1 MLSVSESF
9 SRVQINNQLS
19 HFATKAS
26 KSWNKILKKRKPM
39 NNLNLSLIKIIKNIS
54 MVFIKIWLTIV
65 FWKSKDKRSGQAILN
80 FFWLTM
86 IRWLSLFLLKYLQ
99 RKLDLVQAILI
110 RLMMDL
116 MLRKK
121 HKLNNMI
128 LLLWTW
134 ICPWWMDLR
143 RLKILKTFIPKIANR
158 FLRLPLFY
166 KINSLRILL
175 LCLDP
180 NLINNFLTYA
190 KNLASM
196 IISLSH

>member
-26 KSWNKILKKRKPM
+26 KSWNKILKKHKPT

-54 MVFIKIWLTIV
+54 MVFIKIWLIIV

-166 KINSLRILL
+166 KIKSLRILL

>member
-26 KSWNKILKKRKPM
+26 KSWNKILKKHKPM
-39 NNLNLSLIKIIKNIS
+39 NNLNLSLIKIPKNIS

-80 FFWLTM
+80 FSWLTM

-99 RKLDLVQAILI
+99 RKLDLVRAILI
-110 RLMMDL
+110 RLMMVL

-166 KINSLRILL
+166 KIKSLRILL

>member
-26 KSWNKILKKRKPM
+26 KSWNKILKKHKPM

-54 MVFIKIWLTIV
+54 MVFIKIWLIIV

-80 FFWLTM
+80 FSWLTM
-86 IRWLSLFLLKYLQ
+86 IRWLSRFLLKYLQ
-99 RKLDLVQAILI
+99 RKLDLVLAILI

-158 FLRLPLFY
+158 FLRLLLFY
-166 KINSLRILL
+166 KIKSLRILL

>member
-26 KSWNKILKKRKPM
+26 KSWNKILKKHKPM
-39 NNLNLSLIKIIKNIS
+39 NNLNLSLIKIIKSIS
-54 MVFIKIWLTIV
+54 MVFIKIWLIIV

-80 FFWLTM
+80 FSWLTM
-86 IRWLSLFLLKYLQ
+86 IRWLSWFLLKYLQ
-99 RKLDLVQAILI
+99 RKLDLVLAILI
-110 RLMMDL
+110 RLMMVL

-158 FLRLPLFY
+158 FLQLPLFY
-166 KINSLRILL
+166 KIKSLRILL

>member
-26 KSWNKILKKRKPM
+26 KSWNKILKKHKPT

-54 MVFIKIWLTIV
+54 MVFIKIWLIIV

-99 RKLDLVQAILI
+99 RKLDLVLAILI

-128 LLLWTW
+128 LLLWT
-134 ICPWWMDLR
+134 
-143 RLKILKTFIPKIANR
+143 
-158 FLRLPLFY
+158 
-166 KINSLRILL
+166 
-175 LCLDP
+175 
-180 NLINNFLTYA
+180 
-190 KNLASM
+190 
-196 IISLSH
+196 

>member
-26 KSWNKILKKRKPM
+26 KSWNKILKKRKPT
-39 NNLNLSLIKIIKNIS
+39 NNLNLSLTKIIKNIS

-80 FFWLTM
+80 FSWLTM
-86 IRWLSLFLLKYLQ
+86 IRWLSRFLLKYLQ
-99 RKLDLVQAILI
+99 RKLDLVLAILI
-110 RLMMDL
+110 RLMMVL

-158 FLRLPLFY
+158 FLQLPLFY
-166 KINSLRILL
+166 KIKSLRILL

>member
-26 KSWNKILKKRKPM
+26 KSWNKILKKHKPM

-54 MVFIKIWLTIV
+54 MVFIKIWLIIV

-80 FFWLTM
+80 FSWLTM
-86 IRWLSLFLLKYLQ
+86 IRWLSRFLLKYLQ
-99 RKLDLVQAILI
+99 RKLDLVRAILI
-110 RLMMDL
+110 RLMMVL

-166 KINSLRILL
+166 KIKSLRILL
-175 LCLDP
+175 LCLDL

>member
-26 KSWNKILKKRKPM
+26 KSWNKILKKHKPT
-39 NNLNLSLIKIIKNIS
+39 NNLNLSLIKITKNIS

-80 FFWLTM
+80 FSWLTM
-86 IRWLSLFLLKYLQ
+86 IRWLSWFLLKYLQ
-99 RKLDLVQAILI
+99 RKLDLVLAILI

-128 LLLWTW
+128 LLLWT
-134 ICPWWMDLR
+134 
-143 RLKILKTFIPKIANR
+143 
-158 FLRLPLFY
+158 
-166 KINSLRILL
+166 
-175 LCLDP
+175 
-180 NLINNFLTYA
+180 
-190 KNLASM
+190 
-196 IISLSH
+196 

>member
-26 KSWNKILKKRKPM
+26 KSWNKILKKHKPM
-39 NNLNLSLIKIIKNIS
+39 NNLNLSLIKIIKSIS
-54 MVFIKIWLTIV
+54 MVFIKIWLIIV

-80 FFWLTM
+80 FSWLTM
-86 IRWLSLFLLKYLQ
+86 IRWLSRFLLKYLQ
-99 RKLDLVQAILI
+99 RKLDLVRAILI
-110 RLMMDL
+110 RLMMVL

-158 FLRLPLFY
+158 FLQLPLFY
-166 KINSLRILL
+166 KIKSLRILL
-175 LCLDP
+175 LCLDL

>member
-26 KSWNKILKKRKPM
+26 KSWNKILKKHKPM
-39 NNLNLSLIKIIKNIS
+39 NNLNLSLTKIIKNIS

-80 FFWLTM
+80 FSWLTM

-166 KINSLRILL
+166 KIKSLRILL

>member
-26 KSWNKILKKRKPM
+26 KSWNKILKKHKPT

-54 MVFIKIWLTIV
+54 MVFIKIWLIIV

-80 FFWLTM
+80 FSWLTM
-86 IRWLSLFLLKYLQ
+86 IRWLSRFLLKYLQ
-99 RKLDLVQAILI
+99 RKLDLVLAILI

-166 KINSLRILL
+166 KIKSLRILL
-175 LCLDP
+175 LCLDL

>member
-26 KSWNKILKKRKPM
+26 KSWNKILKKHKPM
-39 NNLNLSLIKIIKNIS
+39 NNLNLSLIKIPKNIS
-54 MVFIKIWLTIV
+54 MVFIKIWLIIV

-80 FFWLTM
+80 FSWLTM

-99 RKLDLVQAILI
+99 RKLDLVLAILI
-110 RLMMDL
+110 RLMMVL

-158 FLRLPLFY
+158 FLQLPLFY
-166 KINSLRILL
+166 KIKSLRILL

-196 IISLSH
+196 IISLSR